1 MGKEPVLKVVGKA
14 EPRLDGEEKVTGKA
28 LYTIDVDLA
37 GMAYGK
43 ILRSPFPHATLVKI
57 DARKAERAPGVM
69 AVVTRDDLT
78 GFNAFFCAAF
88 KNQPIVAVDK
98 VRVIGG
104 THTARVSV
112 GWAE

>member
-78 GFNAFFCAAF
+78 GLNAYFGA
-88 KNQPIVAVDK
+88 Q
-98 VRVIGG
+98 
-104 THTARVSV
+104 
-112 GWAE
+112 